1 MAGVGPPSRAPTT
14 LGVPVTATAL
24 RRRATALLIATAAAT
39 ALGSATAHA
48 DDSPGGWVAAGS
60 STVNSLTG
68 GEGIASRADG
78 SLLTRGLGSVPLR
91 LRVQG
96 WNHVGD
102 PDIANGYVFDAYQGG
117 DDATS
122 KLFEVTTPGGQSYDY
137 THPLDSGEALNNS
150 FAAVSPDA
158 QWLVEGEWNT
168 ETRLQVFPAPLTN
181 PSTPSTGGTLAQ
193 AGQITL
199 DRSVSDIQGCDFVS
213 ATRLVCA
220 SDDAT
225 KDVLQVDLPHALDGT
240 PVTGQVSTLFQIP
253 QSSICS
259 GTFEAEGVDYDPSAK
274 LLRVEIVP
282 PSVCEVATTIY
293 AYRPTTG

>member
-1 MAGVGPPSRAPTT
+1 
-14 LGVPVTATAL
+14 LGVFVNATAL
-24 RRRATALLIATAAAT
+24 RRRATALIIATAAAT
-39 ALGSATAHA
+39 ALGTATARA

-60 STVNSLTG
+60 STVNSVTG
-68 GEGIASRADG
+68 GEGIASKADG

-102 PDIANGYVFDAYQGG
+102 PDIVGGYVYDAYQGG

-122 KLFEVTTPGGQSYDY
+122 KLFEVTTPSGATYDY
-137 THPLDSGEALNNS
+137 THPLDSGELLNNS

-158 QWLVEGEWNT
+158 QWLVEGEWGT
-168 ETRLQVFPAPLTN
+168 EGRLQVFPAPLTN
-181 PSTPSTGGTLAQ
+181 SSTPATGGTLPQ

-199 DRSVSDIQGCDFVS
+199 DRSVDDIQGCDFVS
-213 ATRLVCA
+213 ATRLVCS
-220 SDDAT
+220 SDDAA
-225 KDVLQVDLPHALDGT
+225 KDVIQVDLPHALDGT
-240 PVTGQVSTLFQIP
+240 AVTGQVTTLFQLP

-259 GTFEAEGVDYDPSAK
+259 GTFEAEGIDYDTAAK

-282 PSVCEVATTIY
+282 PSVCEVATTVY